1 MWSNWAESAKA
12 SVTQALEK
20 TGDAL
25 SKAATQAGKSA
36 RAQGETA
43 KEAPSSSAPEGY
55 DQPTIA
61 VLPPLPSSQQQQ
73 LPQQQPNDILN
84 HLSKGWS
91 SVVET
96 TRASMKQAEAKV
108 KEQQIL
114 LQDRLAKTRG
124 NFYKRDPSLPLDV
137 EALKDAEVV
146 YMTDRIITMGHPA
159 SKWLQKDT
167 RVNIV

>member
-20 TGDAL
+20 TGDVL

-36 RAQGETA
+36 RAQGEAERDDEAT
-43 KEAPSSSAPEGY
+43 APSAARSY

-61 VLPPLPSSQQQQ
+61 ALPPQQQQ
-73 LPQQQPNDILN
+73 QQQPNDILN
-84 HLSKGWS
+84 NLSKGWS

-96 TRASMKQAEAKV
+96 TRASIASAEAKV
-108 KEQQIL
+108 KEQHIL
-114 LQDRLAKTRG
+114 LQERLAKTRG
-124 NFYKRDPSLPLDV
+124 SYYKRDPTLPLDI

-146 YMTDRIITMGHPA
+146 YITDRIITMGHPA
-159 SKWLQKDT
+159 SKL
-167 RVNIV
+167 RHARIMSV